1 MNRAA
6 RPARAG
12 GLVVRRTLLLSLIIL
27 SGCKA
32 VERASVS
39 PLPDD
44 AGPLP
49 FLELVARARLQAMA
63 ANEAFYIDN
72 WQALEDAARGI
83 EQTARFLKKAQN
95 VPATRQADLES
106 RSETLAREAGQ
117 LRLAAQ
123 KREVTQINAI
133 LQRIHYQVRELRS

>member
-1 MNRAA
+1 M
-6 RPARAG
+6 
-12 GLVVRRTLLLSLIIL
+12 LLLGLL
-27 SGCKA
+27 LLGGCKA
-32 VERASVS
+32 VERATVS

-44 AGPLP
+44 AGPMP
-49 FLELVARARLQAMA
+49 FSELVSRARLQAMA

-72 WQALEDAARGI
+72 WPTLEDSASGI

-95 VPATRQADLES
+95 VPATRLADLGS
-106 RSETLAREAGQ
+106 RCETLAREAGQ

-123 KREVTQINAI
+123 KRDVGQINAI

>member
-1 MNRAA
+1 
-6 RPARAG
+6 
-12 GLVVRRTLLLSLIIL
+12 VRRTLLLSLIIF

-39 PLPDD
+39 TLPDD
-44 AGPLP
+44 AGPMP
-49 FLELVARARLQAMA
+49 FSELVARARLQATA
-63 ANEAFYIDN
+63 ANEAFYVDN
-72 WQALEDAARGI
+72 WPLLEDAARGI

-95 VPATRQADLES
+95 VPAPRQADLES
-106 RSETLAREAGQ
+106 RSATLAREAEQ

-123 KREVTQINAI
+123 KREVAQINAI

>member
-1 MNRAA
+1 
-6 RPARAG
+6 
-12 GLVVRRTLLLSLIIL
+12 VRRTLLMSLIL
-27 SGCKA
+27 FSGCKA

-44 AGPLP
+44 AGPMP
-49 FLELVARARLQAMA
+49 FSELVARARLQATA
-63 ANEAFYIDN
+63 ANEAFYVDN
-72 WQALEDAARGI
+72 WPLLEDAARGI

-106 RSETLAREAGQ
+106 RSATLGREAEQ

-123 KREVTQINAI
+123 KHEVAQINAI